1 MITKVV
7 TPLLLG
13 SICAAAFA
21 LASPA
26 SAQEI
31 KPASGAMSG
40 TATVTP
46 VSQKDLDNA
55 ARDGSNFLHTNGNYE
70 QTRFYPNGQ
79 INRGNV
85 AHLHPAWIFQ
95 TEVKES
101 LETSPIVVNGVMYVT
116 TSFGHVYAL
125 DAKTGAEIWHYKPK
139 LGAVT
144 TFCCGPN
151 NRGVAVY
158 DDKVYLGTLDA
169 RLDRARRQDRR
180 RRLGAADRRSGKGLQ
195 RNDGPDS
202 GRRQDPDRHQRRRV
216 RHSRLRAGL

>member
-1 MITKVV
+1 MMTKVV

-21 LASPA
+21 LASTA

-85 AHLHPAWIFQ
+85 GRFIR
-95 TEVKES
+95 
-101 LETSPIVVNGVMYVT
+101 
-116 TSFGHVYAL
+116 
-125 DAKTGAEIWHYKPK
+125 
-139 LGAVT
+139 
-144 TFCCGPN
+144 
-151 NRGVAVY
+151 RGFS
-158 DDKVYLGTLDA
+158 
-169 RLDRARRQDRR
+169 RPRSRSRSRR
-180 RRLGAADRRSGKGLQ
+180 RRSSSTA
-195 RNDGPDS
+195 
-202 GRRQDPDRHQRRRV
+202 
-216 RHSRLRAGL
+216 